1 MTHLFEGVGVALT
14 TPFTNNKVNLEA
26 LKAHVNFLLEN
37 NAQAIIVNGTTAES
51 PTLTTDEKERILK
64 TVIDLVDK
72 RVPVIAGT
80 GTNDTE
86 KSIQASIQAKALG
99 ADAIMLITPYY
110 NKTNQ
115 RGLVKHFEAITDA
128 VKLPVVLYNVPSRTN
143 MTIEPETVEILSQH
157 PYIVALKDATNDFEY
172 LEEVKKRI
180 DTNSFA
186 LYSGNDDNVVEYYQR
201 GGQGVISVI
210 ANVIPKE
217 FQALYDAQ
225 QSGLDIQDQF
235 KPIGTLLSAL
245 SVDINPIPIK
255 VLTSYLEFGN
265 YELRLPLVSLED
277 TDTKVLREAY
287 DTFKAGENE

>member
-255 VLTSYLEFGN
+255 ALTSYLEFGN

-277 TDTKVLREAY
+277 TDTKVLRETY

>member
-235 KPIGTLLSAL
+235 KSIGTLLSAL

-255 VLTSYLEFGN
+255 ALTSYLEFGN

>member
-86 KSIQASIQAKALG
+86 KSIQASFQAKALG

-235 KPIGTLLSAL
+235 KPMGTLLSAL

-255 VLTSYLEFGN
+255 ALTSYLEFGN

>member
-255 VLTSYLEFGN
+255 ALTSYGN

>member
-14 TPFTNNKVNLEA
+14 TPFANNKVNLEA

-255 VLTSYLEFGN
+255 ALTSYLEFGN

>member
-64 TVIDLVDK
+64 TVINLVDK

-255 VLTSYLEFGN
+255 ALTSYLEFGN

>member
-99 ADAIMLITPYY
+99 ADAIMLITSYY

-255 VLTSYLEFGN
+255 ALTSYLEFGN

>member
-86 KSIQASIQAKALG
+86 KSIQAKALG

-255 VLTSYLEFGN
+255 ALTSYLEFGN

>member
-225 QSGLDIQDQF
+225 QSGLDIQGQF

-255 VLTSYLEFGN
+255 ALTSYLEFGN

>member
-37 NAQAIIVNGTTAES
+37 NTQAIIVNGTTAES
-51 PTLTTDEKERILK
+51 PTLTTEEKELTLK

-72 RVPVIAGT
+72 RIPVIAGT

-86 KSIQASIQAKALG
+86 KSINASLQAKALG

-115 RGLVKHFEAITDA
+115 RGLIKHFETIANS
-128 VKLPVVLYNVPSRTN
+128 VELPVILYNVPSRTN
-143 MTIEPETVEILSQH
+143 MTIDPETVETLSHH
-157 PYIVALKDATNDFEY
+157 PYIVALKDATNDFDY
-172 LEEVKKRI
+172 LEEVQKRI
-180 DTNSFA
+180 NTNTFA
-186 LYSGNDDNVVEYYQR
+186 LYSGNDDNVVEYYRR
-201 GGQGVISVI
+201 GGKGVISVI

-225 QSGLDIQDQF
+225 QSGKDIQNQF
-235 KPIGTLLSAL
+235 KPVSTLLSAL

-255 VLTSYLEFGN
+255 ALTSYLGFGE
-265 YELRLPLVSLED
+265 YELRLPLITLDEA
-277 TDTKVLREAY
+277 DTKVLRDAY
-287 DTFKAGENE
+287 DTYKAGENE

>member
-1 MTHLFEGVGVALT
+1 MFEGVGVALA
-14 TPFTNNKVNLEA
+14 TPFTNNEVDFNALER
-26 LKAHVNFLLEN
+26 HVQFLLN
-37 NAQAIIVNGTTAES
+37 NNIQAIIVNGTTAES
-51 PTLTTDEKERILK
+51 PTLSDEEKEKVLA
-64 TVIDLVDK
+64 TVVKLVNHS
-72 RVPVIAGT
+72 VPVIAGT
-80 GTNDTE
+80 GTNNTY
-86 KSIQASIQAKALG
+86 KSIQASIRAKEIG
-99 ADAIMLITPYY
+99 ADAVMLITPYY

-115 RGLVKHFEAITDA
+115 RGLVKHFEAIADA

-255 VLTSYLEFGN
+255 ALTSYLEFGN

>member
-172 LEEVKKRI
+172 LEEMKKRI

-255 VLTSYLEFGN
+255 ALTSYLEFGN

>member
-51 PTLTTDEKERILK
+51 PTLTTDEKELILK

-115 RGLVKHFEAITDA
+115 RGLVKHFEAIADA

-255 VLTSYLEFGN
+255 ALTSYLGFVN

>member
-1 MTHLFEGVGVALT
+1 
-14 TPFTNNKVNLEA
+14 
-26 LKAHVNFLLEN
+26 
-37 NAQAIIVNGTTAES
+37 
-51 PTLTTDEKERILK
+51 
-64 TVIDLVDK
+64 
-72 RVPVIAGT
+72 
-80 GTNDTE
+80 
-86 KSIQASIQAKALG
+86 
-99 ADAIMLITPYY
+99 
-110 NKTNQ
+110 
-115 RGLVKHFEAITDA
+115 
-128 VKLPVVLYNVPSRTN
+128 
-143 MTIEPETVEILSQH
+143 

-255 VLTSYLEFGN
+255 ALTSYLGFGN

-277 TDTKVLREAY
+277 TDTKVLRETY

>member
-37 NAQAIIVNGTTAES
+37 NTQAIIVNGTTAES
-51 PTLTTDEKERILK
+51 PTLTTDEKELILK
-64 TVIDLVDK
+64 TVIELVDK

-115 RGLVKHFEAITDA
+115 RGLVKHFEAIADA

-157 PYIVALKDATNDFEY
+157 PSIVALKDATNDFEY

-180 DTNSFA
+180 DTKSFA

-201 GGQGVISVI
+201 GGKGVISVI

-235 KPIGTLLSAL
+235 KSIGILLSAL

-255 VLTSYLEFGN
+255 ALTSYLRFGN
-265 YELRLPLVSLED
+265 YELRLPLITLED

-287 DTFKAGENE
+287 NIFKAGENE

>member
-14 TPFTNNKVNLEA
+14 TPFTNNEVNLEA

-37 NAQAIIVNGTTAES
+37 DTQAIIVNGTTAES
-51 PTLTTDEKERILK
+51 PTLTTEEKELILK

-72 RVPVIAGT
+72 RIPVIAGT
-80 GTNDTE
+80 GTNDTQ
-86 KSIQASIQAKALG
+86 KSIQASLQAKALG

-115 RGLVKHFEAITDA
+115 RGLIKHFETIANA
-128 VKLPVVLYNVPSRTN
+128 VELPVVLYNVPSRTN
-143 MTIEPETVEILSQH
+143 MTIDPETVETLSHH

-180 DTNSFA
+180 NTNSFA
-186 LYSGNDDNVVEYYQR
+186 LYSGNDDNVVEYYHR
-201 GGQGVISVI
+201 GGNGVISVI

-225 QSGLDIQDQF
+225 QSGLDIQNQF
-235 KPIGTLLSAL
+235 KPIGNLLSAL

-255 VLTSYLEFGN
+255 ALTSYLGFGD
-265 YELRLPLVSLED
+265 YELRLPLITLEEAN
-277 TDTKVLREAY
+277 TKVLRNAY
-287 DTFKAGENE
+287 DKYKAGENE

>member
-255 VLTSYLEFGN
+255 ALTSYLEFGN

-287 DTFKAGENE
+287 DTFQAGENE